1 MEADYQR
8 TLAAEPTAPQSLH
21 PSGILREQS
30 DSAPDDIS
38 KRSCAETCQAGDC
51 LQKVLHQLVYTPV
64 RMISDE
70 TVLQAVTIGKDVV
83 APEGA
88 CLWLEDLATITSSFS
103 TFIEFYEKRDVG
115 LMSVVLRYI
124 LMDGCA
130 AGRLAAEKDNG
141 LYVKSMIDFS
151 ARPGRDEQDVQLVLP
166 PVWRAW
172 EHVPSNFHGST
183 LAGAVQIWDV
193 LRVYTFP
200 ARQAGIFVDHEML
213 PLFPASTRQV
223 FAEAGKTLNIFEEE
237 NGNVLPVNQA
247 KDMREDKPKR
257 AGRKAEGEPVTQ
269 MLNLLMSFQEAKDL
283 NVSGSGV
290 LQNIFDNPLT
300 QLPERVMAKQL
311 VNAWSAQTRDAAE
324 VSKYS
329 SRSWPPRRSF
339 AFSQSS
345 RIDPV
350 GQR

>member
-1 MEADYQR
+1 M
-8 TLAAEPTAPQSLH
+8 AAH
-21 PSGILREQS
+21 
-30 DSAPDDIS
+30 
-38 KRSCAETCQAGDC
+38 
-51 LQKVLHQLVYTPV
+51 
-64 RMISDE
+64 
-70 TVLQAVTIGKDVV
+70 
-83 APEGA
+83 
-88 CLWLEDLATITSSFS
+88 
-103 TFIEFYEKRDVG
+103 VG
-115 LMSVVLRYI
+115 
-124 LMDGCA
+124 
-130 AGRLAAEKDNG
+130 
-141 LYVKSMIDFS
+141 
-151 ARPGRDEQDVQLVLP
+151 Q
-166 PVWRAW
+166 
-172 EHVPSNFHGST
+172 
-183 LAGAVQIWDV
+183 
-193 LRVYTFP
+193 
-200 ARQAGIFVDHEML
+200 
-213 PLFPASTRQV
+213 
-223 FAEAGKTLNIFEEE
+223 
-237 NGNVLPVNQA
+237 

-350 GQR
+350 GQRRPATETKTKKSLTCCFRCQV